1 MTDITAPPP
10 LRHNRDFRLLWIGH
24 AVSELGSSISTIAYP
39 LLVLALTG
47 SAADAGVVGFLGMLP
62 FAALQLPAGA
72 LVDRWDRKRVMLL
85 SDAVRALTVAIVAL
99 AVATDNATILLLSV
113 AAFTEGAF
121 SVFFVAAEPGA
132 LRHIVPEP
140 QLAAAMA
147 QNEARSRGSRL
158 LGKPIGGV
166 LFGLGHTVPFA
177 IDAIS
182 YAASFLCLNRVDSRF
197 NEEREAPQQHILADI
212 REGVVWLWRQPFL
225 RACILLVAGSN
236 FMFQG
241 YTLAIVVLAEREGA
255 SAAQIGVML
264 GGFGG
269 GGLLGALAAP
279 WLQPRIPPWL
289 VVVGANWVWT
299 ALVPLALLID
309 HPYAI
314 AVMAGGMAFV
324 GPIWNVVIG
333 SYEIR
338 LTPEALL
345 SRVASVAGLIAIGVI
360 PFGSLVAGFL
370 LEGVGP
376 RTTILLLTLLMVAIS
391 IAGTVN
397 RHIRS
402 APPPD

>member
-1 MTDITAPPP
+1 MIGTNSFRP

-47 SAADAGVVGFLGMLP
+47 SASDAGIVGFVGMAP
-62 FAALQLPAGA
+62 FALLQLPVGA
-72 LVDRWDRKRVMLL
+72 LVDRWDRKRVMLF
-85 SDAVRALTVAIVAL
+85 SDAVRALIVGFVAV
-99 AVATDNATILLLSV
+99 AVATDRASLLLLGV
-113 AAFTEGAF
+113 AAFAEGAC

-132 LRHIVPEP
+132 IRHIVPEP
-140 QLAAAMA
+140 QLGSAMA
-147 QNEARSRGSRL
+147 QNEARSRGARL
-158 LGKPIGGV
+158 LGKPIGGI

-177 IDAIS
+177 LDALS
-182 YAASFLCLNRVDSRF
+182 YAVSFVTLRRISARF
-197 NEEREAPQQHILADI
+197 NETREAPRQHMLADI

-241 YTLAIVVLAEREGA
+241 YTLAIVVLARNEGA
-255 SAAQIGVML
+255 SAAQIGLML

-289 VVVGANWVWT
+289 VVVGANWVWA
-299 ALVPLALLID
+299 ALVPLALLTD

-314 AVMAGGMAFV
+314 AVIAGGMAFV
-324 GPIWNVVIG
+324 GPTWNVVIG

-338 LTPEALL
+338 LTPDALL
-345 SRVASVAGLIAIGVI
+345 GRVSSVAGLIAIGVI
-360 PFGSLVAGFL
+360 PFGSLIAGFL

-376 RTTILLLTLLMVAIS
+376 RSTIALLSLFMVAIS
-391 IAGTVN
+391 IAGTLNSHV
-397 RHIRS
+397 RA
-402 APPPD
+402 APPLA